1 MKTFKQ
7 FIFENKYQD
16 QALDNLSKNGGS
28 FYHLPDIDK
37 LTLLSDTNDTR
48 QLKNL
53 SFTDMFKELGGT
65 LGYLKMKVKVLPV
78 SEQSY
83 NDKQAQEKANQTG
96 YLFPYFHYDENKPYV
111 TVRFNFI
118 PNKEMKG
125 GGTYEDLNIYL
136 VNIYPIGF
144 DDTPQEFISYN
155 QKVEAER
162 KEFLDN
168 WKGFDGTPWDD
179 VLDDDDK

>member
-7 FIFENKYQD
+7 FIHENKYQD
-16 QALDNLSKNGGS
+16 QALDNLSKIGGS
-28 FYHLPDIDK
+28 FHHLPSIDK
-37 LTLLSDTNDTR
+37 LALLSDTNDIK

-53 SFTDMFKELGGT
+53 SFIDMFKELGGT

-83 NDKQAQEKANQTG
+83 DDKQAKEKANQTG
-96 YLFPYFHYDENKPYV
+96 YLFPYFHYDGDKPYV
-111 TVRFNFI
+111 TVRFNYI

-144 DDTPQEFISYN
+144 DDTPQEFISHN
-155 QKVEAER
+155 QRVEAER
-162 KEFLDN
+162 KDFMDN
-168 WKGFDGTPWDD
+168 WKGFDDI
-179 VLDDDDK
+179 LSDDDK